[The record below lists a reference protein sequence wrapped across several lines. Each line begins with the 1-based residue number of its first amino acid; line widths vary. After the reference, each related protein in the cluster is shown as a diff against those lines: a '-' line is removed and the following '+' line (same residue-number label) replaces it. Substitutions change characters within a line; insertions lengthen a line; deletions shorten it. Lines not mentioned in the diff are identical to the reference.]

1 MVPGFKIM
9 NAQSSAV
16 SPHRLCLLREGVSF
30 LVSLSTQGFEVL
42 NDHRCM
48 APAIGALL
56 FVLFAAPASA
66 ATIPVPAGGDLQA
79 ALEAAQPGDV
89 VALEPGATYT
99 GNFRLPLKNG
109 AEFIVLR
116 TVGSESSLPAPGVR
130 VHKMHAP
137 MLAKIQSGN
146 TSPALATVPGAHHW
160 RVELIE
166 FLANRNGSGDIIAL
180 GGGSTQTDVSQM
192 PHTLVFDRVY
202 VHGDPTTGQ
211 KRGIALNSGNTH
223 IVNSYFEDFKSV
235 SQETQAIACWN
246 GAGPFVIENN
256 YTESAGPNLIFGGA
270 DPSIPNLVPSDITV
284 RRNVFTKPL
293 AWRSERWQVKNA
305 FELKN
310 ARRVLVEGNV
320 FENVWQ
326 AAQAGHAVLLTVRN
340 QDGRGPWAV
349 VEDVTFQYNII
360 RHVSAAINILGYDD
374 RNPSG
379 QTRRLRISNNLV
391 YDVDRGRWGGT
402 GDFILMGAMPRDL
415 YIENNTVFHSGMAMN
430 VYGGRTPTGGVA
442 VEGVVF
448 RNNTFR
454 HNQYGVKGDGSSP
467 GIGTFARY
475 LPGIVFETNVLAG
488 GSGSQYPAGNYFPSV
503 AEFEAQFVDPAR
515 ENFALVPGS
524 MFGAAS
530 ASGGALGADLGT
542 MSFVMSGGFIFTP
555 QAPTPP
561 GDEDQN
567 SINAWRRRGGEQ

>member
-1 MVPGFKIM
+1 
-9 NAQSSAV
+9 
-16 SPHRLCLLREGVSF
+16 
-30 LVSLSTQGFEVL
+30 
-42 NDHRCM
+42 M
-48 APAIGALL
+48 APGIGALL
-56 FVLFAAPASA
+56 FALFAAPAVA

-89 VALEPGATYT
+89 VTLDPGATYT
-99 GNFRLPLKNG
+99 GNFRLPLKSG
-109 AEFIVLR
+109 ASFIVLR
-116 TVGSESSLPAPGVR
+116 TAESGLGLPGAGVR
-130 VHKMHAP
+130 IHKVHSP

-146 TSPALATVPGAHHW
+146 TSPALTAAAGAHHW

-180 GGGSTQTDVSQM
+180 GGGSTQTDISQM
-192 PHTLVFDRVY
+192 PHTIVLDRVY
-202 VHGDPTTGQ
+202 VHGDPATGQ
-211 KRGIALNSGNTH
+211 KRGVALNSGNTH
-223 IVNSYFEDFKSV
+223 IVNSYFEDFKST

-256 YTESAGPNLIFGGA
+256 YMESAGPNLIFGGA
-270 DPSIPNLVPSDITV
+270 DPSIPNLIPSDITV

-293 AWRSERWQVKNA
+293 AWRNERWQVKNA

-340 QDGRGPWAV
+340 QDGRGPWSV

-379 QTRRLRISNNLV
+379 QTRRLRISHNLV
-391 YDVDRGRWGGT
+391 YDVDRARWGGT

-430 VYGGRTPTGGVA
+430 VYGGRTPSGGV
-442 VEGVVF
+442 VIEGVVF

-454 HNQYGVKGDGSSP
+454 HNQYGVKGDGTSP
-467 GIGTFARY
+467 GNGTFARY
-475 LPGIVFETNVLAG
+475 LPGIAFDSNVLAG
-488 GSGSQYPAGNYFPSV
+488 GPASQYPGGNLFPSV
-503 AEFEAQFVDPAR
+503 ADFEAQFADPGR

-524 MFGAAS
+524 IFSAAS
-530 ASGGALGADLGT
+530 STGGPLGADLGT
-542 MSFVMSGGFIFTP
+542 MNVVMSGGFIFTP
-555 QAPTPP
+555 QTPTPP
-561 GDEDQN
+561 GEEDDT
-567 SINAWRRRGGEQ
+567 SINIRRWRGGQ

>member
-1 MVPGFKIM
+1 
-9 NAQSSAV
+9 
-16 SPHRLCLLREGVSF
+16 
-30 LVSLSTQGFEVL
+30 VL
-42 NDHRCM
+42 NDHRSM
-48 APAIGALL
+48 APVIRALF
-56 FVLFAAPASA
+56 FVLLAAPAWP

-79 ALEAAQPGDV
+79 AREAAQPGDV
-89 VALEPGATYT
+89 IALEPGAAYT
-99 GNFRLPLKNG
+99 GNFRLPVKNG

-116 TVGSESSLPAPGVR
+116 TVGSESVLPGPGVR
-130 VHKMHAP
+130 IHKIHAAG
-137 MLAKIQSGN
+137 LAKLRSGN
-146 TSPALATVPGAHHW
+146 MSAALTAAPGAHHW

-166 FLANRNGSGDIIAL
+166 FEANRSGSGDIIAL
-180 GGGSTQTDVSQM
+180 GGGTTQTDLSQM

-202 VHGDPTTGQ
+202 VHGDPTIGQ

-223 IVNSYFEDFKSV
+223 ILNSYFEDFKLTG
-235 SQETQAIACWN
+235 QESQAIACWN

-270 DPSIPNLVPSDITV
+270 DPSIPNLVPSDIIV

-293 AWRSERWQVKNA
+293 AWRNERWQVKNA

-326 AAQAGHAVLLTVRN
+326 AAQAGHAVLFTVRN

-349 VEDVTFQYNII
+349 VEDVTFQFNII

-415 YIENNTVFHSGMAMN
+415 YIENNTVFHTGMAMN
-430 VYGGRTPTGGVA
+430 VYGGRTPSGGVGI
-442 VEGVVF
+442 EGLVF
-448 RNNTFR
+448 RNNTLR
-454 HNQYGVKGDGSSP
+454 HNQYGVKGDGSNP
-467 GIGTFARY
+467 GNGTFARY
-475 LPGIVFETNVLAG
+475 LPGIIFEKNVLAG
-488 GSGSQYPAGNYFPSV
+488 GSASQYPAGNFFPTL
-503 AEFEAQFVDPAR
+503 AEFDAQFVDPAR

-524 MFGAAS
+524 MFVGAS
-530 ASGGALGADLGT
+530 SSGGALGADLGT
-542 MSFVMSGGFIFTP
+542 MSFVMGGGSGFTP
-555 QAPTPP
+555 QVPDPP
-561 GDEDQN
+561 NDDERAL
-567 SINAWRRRGGEQ
+567 SIRRWRGGDQ